1 MRNFFIQEAVQY
13 FRGLPDEHT
22 REYETAL
29 AQYSTLHQS
38 EDCISSYWEIMKRDM
53 DVSFEAFYCLEHIYR
68 HNRDY
73 SDLKSL
79 IQCAE
84 RNIHFT
90 SRLSFKHIR
99 IMYSVHSD
107 AIQEILDY
115 DELLHSA
122 YDNAKEVPD
131 HPGFLHT
138 FANAFVT
145 ICEKCMP
152 ENDADDII
160 SQWYDIALNY
170 VNRAIEL
177 EPTYAKFYSTKARI
191 VALKRHF
198 SEATALILRAID
210 KEDSAK
216 PDYSLLV
223 GDYQYYRAMIAM
235 RQYLLRVTK
244 MQQSGKKSTA
254 QNITT
259 AFYDNTRSYAFISYA
274 RTNRDEVDSLAQQLN
289 LRKYNVWYDK
299 DIIAGQDWKKKLGD
313 RIIGCNIFILVVSD
327 DSVQSPN
334 VIRELALALSHG
346 KAILPIYIEDTLL
359 PPDIEMDIS
368 RYQAIQKFR
377 MSDDVFYTQLDKAL
391 SSILL

>member
-1 MRNFFIQEAVQY
+1 MRNFFIQEAIQY

-22 REYETAL
+22 REYETGI
-29 AQYSTLHQS
+29 AQYSMRHRS
-38 EDCISSYWEIMKRDM
+38 EDCISSYWEIMKNDI
-53 DVSFEAFYCLEHIYR
+53 DVSFEAFYCLEHLYR

-73 SDLKSL
+73 SDLKNL

-99 IMYSVHSD
+99 IMYSVHSG

-115 DELLHSA
+115 DELLHDA
-122 YDNAKEVPD
+122 YDNAREVPN

-138 FANAFVT
+138 FANAFAT

-152 ENDADDII
+152 ENDAEDII

-177 EPTYAKFYSTKARI
+177 EPAYAKFYSTKARI
-191 VALKRHF
+191 VALKRRF
-198 SEATALILRAID
+198 SEAAALILRAID

-216 PDYSLLV
+216 PDYPLLV

-235 RQYLLRVTK
+235 RQYLLRVMK
-244 MQQSGKKSTA
+244 MQQTGKKSTA
-254 QNITT
+254 QHMTT
-259 AFYDNTRSYAFISYA
+259 AFYDSARSYAFISYSRA
-274 RTNRDEVDSLAQQLN
+274 DRDEVDSLAQRLN
-289 LRKYNVWYDK
+289 LRKYNIWYDK
-299 DIIAGQDWKKKLGD
+299 DIIAGQDWKQTLGA
-313 RIIGCNIFILVVSD
+313 RIIGCNIFILIVSD
-327 DSVQSPN
+327 NSVQSPY
-334 VIRELALALSHG
+334 VIRELSLALSH
-346 KAILPIYIEDTLL
+346 KKSILPIYIEDTLL

-377 MSDDVFYTQLDKAL
+377 MSDDMFYTQLDRAL
-391 SSILL
+391 SAILL